1 MRGREERTARA
12 GVALE
17 AEAERAASW
26 AAVLKQRQVRSRP
39 TRDGP
44 CAGNEKEGRSVA
56 GPPSSGPRPG
66 RGGKKW
72 AGSRDGLKMKN
83 RIFFK

>member
-1 MRGREERTARA
+1 MRGRVERTARA

-17 AEAERAASW
+17 AEAEWAASW
-26 AAVLKQRQVRSRP
+26 ATVLKQRQVRSRL
-39 TRDGP
+39 TRDWP
-44 CAGNEKEGRSVA
+44 RAGNEKEGRSAA